1 MFTIPP
7 RQQLSNCTRLA
18 IRTRNVIRLGGR
30 RNLLALFYVFCSPF
44 DGFFSNFTPFHTKRK
59 ADTPTY
65 RKEREMLL
73 RKSSL
78 AKMRALTSL
87 ECRTSCSRNGA
98 QSSSI
103 LFALASFTSSSSCC
117 CCSTNHHRRVLKF
130 LPENVTF
137 RKGMFTAP
145 SSVRFAAK
153 ASSSAGNNNNCDDS
167 SKREVQFD
175 YSENT
180 DPVVNENFIAPNFGY
195 KRQYKGEIICIFGW
209 SRECLRRR
217 HTFTHLSSPLFFT
230 RRYQKQLVA
239 IYSTRANR

>member
-1 MFTIPP
+1 
-7 RQQLSNCTRLA
+7 
-18 IRTRNVIRLGGR
+18 
-30 RNLLALFYVFCSPF
+30 
-44 DGFFSNFTPFHTKRK
+44 
-59 ADTPTY
+59 
-65 RKEREMLL
+65 MLL

-78 AKMRALTSL
+78 ARRALMSL
-87 ECRTSCSRNGA
+87 ECSTSCSRNGA
-98 QSSSI
+98 QSSST

-117 CCSTNHHRRVLKF
+117 FCSTNHHRRVLKF

-153 ASSSAGNNNNCDDS
+153 ASSSAGNNNNYDDS
-167 SKREVQFD
+167 SKREVQFE

-195 KRQYKGEIICIFGW
+195 KRQYKGESIYTFGW
-209 SRECLRRR
+209 RSRECACRR
-217 HTFTHLSSPLFFT
+217 HTFTHLSSLLFIS
-230 RRYQKQLVA
+230 RRYQKQLVT

>member
-1 MFTIPP
+1 
-7 RQQLSNCTRLA
+7 
-18 IRTRNVIRLGGR
+18 
-30 RNLLALFYVFCSPF
+30 
-44 DGFFSNFTPFHTKRK
+44 
-59 ADTPTY
+59 
-65 RKEREMLL
+65 MLL

-87 ECRTSCSRNGA
+87 ECSTSCSRNGA

-117 CCSTNHHRRVLKF
+117 FCSTNHQF
-130 LPENVTF
+130 LPENVSF
-137 RKGMFTAP
+137 RGMFTAP

-153 ASSSAGNNNNCDDS
+153 ASSSAGNNNNYDDS

-195 KRQYKGEIICIFGW
+195 KRQYKGESIYTFGW
-209 SRECLRRR
+209 RSRECVCRR
-217 HTFTHLSSPLFFT
+217 HTFTHLSSLLFFT
-230 RRYQKQLVA
+230 RRYQKQLVT
-239 IYSTRANR
+239 IYLTRANR

>member
-1 MFTIPP
+1 
-7 RQQLSNCTRLA
+7 
-18 IRTRNVIRLGGR
+18 
-30 RNLLALFYVFCSPF
+30 
-44 DGFFSNFTPFHTKRK
+44 
-59 ADTPTY
+59 
-65 RKEREMLL
+65 MLL
-73 RKSSL
+73 RKASL

-87 ECRTSCSRNGA
+87 ECSTSVCSRDGYS
-98 QSSSI
+98 QSSLSALLI
-103 LFALASFTSSSSCC
+103 ALASFTSSSSSRCFRSA
-117 CCSTNHHRRVLKF
+117 STNHHLIRRRLLKC

-153 ASSSAGNNNNCDDS
+153 ASSSAGNNNNNNCDDES
-167 SKREVQFD
+167 SEREKVQFE

-217 HTFTHLSSPLFFT
+217 HTFTHLSSLLFL
-230 RRYQKQLVA
+230 RDDIKNSWSRYTQHGRTVSGFRNHHNLRGDVVVCQRHLSIGSDDGRVQRCWDFRESERDFDRPRWT
-239 IYSTRANR
+239 YVSV

>member
-1 MFTIPP
+1 
-7 RQQLSNCTRLA
+7 
-18 IRTRNVIRLGGR
+18 
-30 RNLLALFYVFCSPF
+30 
-44 DGFFSNFTPFHTKRK
+44 
-59 ADTPTY
+59 
-65 RKEREMLL
+65 MLL
-73 RKSSL
+73 RKASL

-87 ECRTSCSRNGA
+87 ECSTSCSCNGA

-117 CCSTNHHRRVLKF
+117 FCSTNHHRRVLKF

-153 ASSSAGNNNNCDDS
+153 ASSSAGNNNCDES

-195 KRQYKGEIICIFGW
+195 ATYKVRLFAYSGGRGNVYAAAYFY
-209 SRECLRRR
+209 
-217 HTFTHLSSPLFFT
+217 SPLFSSFFYAT
-230 RRYQKQLVA
+230 ISKQLVR
-239 IYSTRANR
+239 YTQHGRTVSGFRNHHNLRATCRLHHHRLEVTSRVRGVGLPRVNVILIGQDGLRIHLI

>member
-1 MFTIPP
+1 
-7 RQQLSNCTRLA
+7 
-18 IRTRNVIRLGGR
+18 
-30 RNLLALFYVFCSPF
+30 
-44 DGFFSNFTPFHTKRK
+44 
-59 ADTPTY
+59 
-65 RKEREMLL
+65 MLL
-73 RKSSL
+73 RKPSL
-78 AKMRALTSL
+78 ARRAVMSL
-87 ECRTSCSRNGA
+87 ECSTSCSRNGA
-98 QSSSI
+98 QSSST
-103 LFALASFTSSSSCC
+103 LFALASFTSSSSYCF
-117 CCSTNHHRRVLKF
+117 CSTNHHRRLLKF

-153 ASSSAGNNNNCDDS
+153 ASSSVGNNNNYDDS

-209 SRECLRRR
+209 SRGM
-217 HTFTHLSSPLFFT
+217 FTPPAYFYSPLFSFFFT
-230 RRYQKQLVA
+230 RRYQKQLVT

>member
-1 MFTIPP
+1 M
-7 RQQLSNCTRLA
+7 
-18 IRTRNVIRLGGR
+18 
-30 RNLLALFYVFCSPF
+30 
-44 DGFFSNFTPFHTKRK
+44 
-59 ADTPTY
+59 
-65 RKEREMLL
+65 
-73 RKSSL
+73 
-78 AKMRALTSL
+78 SL
-87 ECRTSCSRNGA
+87 ECSTSCSRNGA
-98 QSSSI
+98 QSSST
-103 LFALASFTSSSSCC
+103 LFALASFTSSSSRCF
-117 CCSTNHHRRVLKF
+117 CSTNHHRRRLLKC

-153 ASSSAGNNNNCDDS
+153 ASSSAGNNNNYDDS

-195 KRQYKGEIICIFGW
+195 KRQYKGESICIFGW

-217 HTFTHLSSPLFFT
+217 HTFTHLSSLLFFT
-230 RRYQKQLVA
+230 RRYQKQLVT